1 MWFFSIITRPF
12 SLCRGG
18 ERFSGDPKHWSCS
31 GASAGGCGAR
41 KERRRRRRKLL
52 PLLAGLLASSSGR
65 RELRWVIPRLQ
76 ICPQAP
82 ASCRG
87 MRREAGRGRK
97 AGAGSAA
104 VLFPR
109 RSSSLDPLCLLV
121 SLGGQEPGA
130 RQRVRQEHSAGQEGA
145 GGRLPALREAQRPR
159 GQLHGAVSRRYR
171 APRGSLGRARACWEP
186 GIQVFFHLLRLA
198 KSVGYA

>member
-1 MWFFSIITRPF
+1 MWFFSIKTSPF
-12 SLCRGG
+12 SLCRGA
-18 ERFSGDPKHWSCS
+18 ERFCGDPKRWSCS
-31 GASAGGCGAR
+31 GASAGGCGAG
-41 KERRRRRRKLL
+41 KERRRRRRRKLL

-65 RELRWVIPRLQ
+65 RELRWVIPRLW

-82 ASCRG
+82 ALCGG
-87 MRREAGRGRK
+87 MRTEAGRGRK

-104 VLFPR
+104 AVLFPR
-109 RSSSLDPLCLLV
+109 HSSSLDPLCLLV

-171 APRGSLGRARACWEP
+171 APRGSLGRAGP
-186 GIQVFFHLLRLA
+186 GPGLLGA
-198 KSVGYA
+198 AG

>member
-1 MWFFSIITRPF
+1 MCFFSIKTCPF
-12 SLCRGG
+12 SLRRGA
-18 ERFSGDPKHWSCS
+18 ERFCGDPKRWSCS
-31 GASAGGCGAR
+31 GASAGGCGAG
-41 KERRRRRRKLL
+41 KERRRRKRKLL
-52 PLLAGLLASSSGR
+52 LLLAGLLASSSGR
-65 RELRWVIPRLQ
+65 RELRWVIPRLW

-82 ASCRG
+82 ALCKG
-87 MRREAGRGRK
+87 MRTEAGRGRK
-97 AGAGSAA
+97 AGAGSAGA

-171 APRGSLGRARACWEP
+171 APRGSLGRAGP
-186 GIQVFFHLLRLA
+186 GPGLLGA
-198 KSVGYA
+198 GG